1 MKATVDNHQEIL
13 VDTEFEQY
21 RLKVKKDLRSR
32 FHNNPNTLNFLER
45 IILSESDREVMF
57 YIAEQL
63 DLKAYANSIII
74 TTCNCSYLDHVD
86 FDNIRAIINFEP
98 ASQGRKPGKVFR
110 AVNTLLPDAGI
121 YIGKT
126 HVSYSVRACSKLIR
140 NGFDIIDMSLIN
152 DSLYF
157 TALKTGEPEK
167 RNRSF

>member
-1 MKATVDNHQEIL
+1 MKAIIDSHQEML

-21 RLKVKKDLRSR
+21 RLKIKEDLLGR
-32 FHNNPNTLNFLER
+32 FHGKTDALNFLER
-45 IILSESDREVMF
+45 IILSESDREVLF

-63 DLKAYANSIII
+63 DLRAYTNSIIV
-74 TTCNCSYLDHVD
+74 TTYNCSYLDHVD

-121 YIGKT
+121 FIGKT
-126 HVSYSVRACSKLIR
+126 HVSYSVKACSKLIR

-152 DSLYF
+152 GSLYF
-157 TALKTGEPEK
+157 TALKTGEPQKCE
-167 RNRSF
+167 

>member
-1 MKATVDNHQEIL
+1 MKAIVENHQEML
-13 VDTEFEQY
+13 VDTDFEQY
-21 RLKVKKDLRSR
+21 RLKVKEDLLDR
-32 FHNNPNTLNFLER
+32 FYGSPNSLNFLEE
-45 IILSESDREVMF
+45 IILSESDREVLF

-63 DLKAYANSIII
+63 DLRAYTNSIIV

-121 YIGKT
+121 FIGKT

-152 DSLYF
+152 GSLYF
-157 TALKTGEPEK
+157 TALKTGEPQK
-167 RNRSF
+167 RD